1 MQVFTYFLNN
11 SKTLGTVSVTV
22 NEVSK
27 SRRTGSWASITYMN
41 IWAQQQVL
49 RVSVLEKKRQKLWL
63 HWQAQVQWDSNLKT
77 WFGATKEDDVDLWP
91 PRAHTPPPPPHTHPP
106 PTHRSMFKLRCTHT
120 KLQHILNKTKICRS
134 LLSQLCSCSLFSL
147 QLYVLIV
154 LPRSCL
160 SGSSASAFV
169 ATMLFFI
176 SSFRRT
182 LFLQPEMLWSS
193 LWMLLKETFQ

>member
-91 PRAHTPPPPPHTHPP
+91 PRAHTPPPPPPHPPTPHTQEHVQTQVHTHQATAHFKQDQNLSESVVPALQLQLVF
-106 PTHRSMFKLRCTHT
+106 PTIICVDCFA
-120 KLQHILNKTKICRS
+120 KIVLIRFICFRFCS
-134 LLSQLCSCSLFSL
+134 HYAFLHLLLSSDAF
-147 QLYVLIV
+147 
-154 LPRSCL
+154 P
-160 SGSSASAFV
+160 SAWNA
-169 ATMLFFI
+169 
-176 SSFRRT
+176 
-182 LFLQPEMLWSS
+182 
-193 LWMLLKETFQ
+193 LK